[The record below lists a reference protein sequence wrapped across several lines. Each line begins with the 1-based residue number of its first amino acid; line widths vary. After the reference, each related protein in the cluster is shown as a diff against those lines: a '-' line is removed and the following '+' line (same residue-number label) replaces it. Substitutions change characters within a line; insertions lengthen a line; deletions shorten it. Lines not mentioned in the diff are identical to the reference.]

1 MHPKADLKDN
11 DAEVSSTG
19 GMPAWLEPWLSIPFY
34 KGERCKKHVHQ
45 YNTIFCAVCMG
56 SPVCETCWKR
66 QHSRLHHGH
75 ISLQVCSA
83 SRRAAIEIKKF
94 KKHMDASDIQVYK
107 INGKDIFYLKPCREG
122 VHENHNTHDPKC
134 QTCAKKLKDSNCLFC
149 SIACKHGNS
158 GSGAAASA
166 YAEEEE
172 EEYYSRYRR
181 MLLIGQVHHEHAQ
194 EESERN
200 PFKSPILVN
209 FVAKER
215 PIK

>member
-1 MHPKADLKDN
+1 MC
-11 DAEVSSTG
+11 SSTG

-56 SPVCETCWKR
+56 SPVCETCWRR

-149 SIACKHGNS
+149 SIACKSMMGNS
-158 GSGAAASA
+158 SMMINSTEIAAVEQQPQPMRKRKRKSTTAGT
-166 YAEEEE
+166 EECSLLGRSTMNMRKR
-172 EEYYSRYRR
+172 SRKGIPSR
-181 MLLIGQVHHEHAQ
+181 A
-194 EESERN
+194 
-200 PFKSPILVN
+200 PFW
-209 FVAKER
+209 
-215 PIK
+215 